1 MNNTKLETAEKLF
14 LACQFDRAFP
24 LFEELA
30 EENNSRPCSS
40 WASCTV
46 MGWDM

>member
-14 LACQFDRAFP
+14 MTCQFDRAFP

-30 EENNSRPCSS
+30 EENNSR
-40 WASCTV
+40 ALFFLGV
-46 MGWDM
+46 LHGLGL